1 MHDRHPLGLG
11 GRILLVVLS
20 LYALGQIV
28 PDFWRIAQ
36 PLGSFGLS
44 VDDDGTVYDVRGPF
58 DDEKASPA
66 WRAGIRLG
74 DRLDLSRMQ
83 CFPPGTQ
90 ACATMLALW
99 GGFYY
104 LPPGRAGTLHMA
116 ADAGQAARDITLVAE
131 QRPQSHLH
139 RLVLLLDQLAGVL
152 VVLGGAW
159 LVWLRPGGMTWGFFA
174 YVIQFNP
181 GQASQ
186 FYAWLQQWPV
196 ALLAQWVA
204 TCALQ
209 AAAYTGFLLF
219 ALRVP
224 VDRADGGWRRIERA
238 LPALAV
244 LFFVVSL
251 AGLGSLFGWR
261 AQAATL
267 TGLIVGLLV
276 DAAALGI
283 LIGRRKTLGARNYQ
297 RIRWVIWGCVIGLP
311 AYLLAEIVQVTSLPV
326 ALFGA
331 AIPEDVLGLIYLV
344 NGVLCLFVVQAVR
357 RESVVNVTIPL
368 RRATVLGLLLSVP
381 AFFLR
386 EEIAVAHQELELS
399 GWPWLLVA
407 SILAFLIARL
417 HEVATTLA
425 DRLFDG
431 QHRRAERHLKAVADA
446 IQLAESV
453 AQIER
458 LLVDE
463 PLHALRLASAAVFRE
478 DAGAFR
484 RHIGAGW
491 DEASAQTLDPTALLR
506 RAELH
511 GPAYRLEPG
520 DLADVRLP
528 EGLRRPQVAV
538 AVGNPRRYH
547 ALALYGGHEAGTDL
561 NQRERNLLARLAR
574 QAEIAY
580 AYLENET
587 LRRRIAGLEARPAQ
601 LAGAGDGA
609 TAAPPAPAPSLPSA

>member
-1 MHDRHPLGLG
+1 LTQRHPLGLG
-11 GRILLVVLS
+11 GGILLVVLS

-28 PDFWRIAQ
+28 PDAWRIVR

-44 VDDDGTVYDVRGPF
+44 VDDDGTVYDVRQPF
-58 DDEKASPA
+58 DDEAASPA
-66 WRAGIRLG
+66 WAAGVRAG
-74 DRLDLSRMQ
+74 DRLDLSRMR
-83 CFPPGTQ
+83 CIPFGTQ

-104 LPPGRAGTLHMA
+104 VLPGRVGTLHLA
-116 ADAGQAARDITLVAE
+116 AAAGQPARDVTLVARP
-131 QRPQSHLH
+131 RPQSHLH

-186 FYAWLQQWPV
+186 FYAWLQQWPL
-196 ALLAQWVA
+196 ALLAQWIA
-204 TCALQ
+204 TCVLQ

-224 VDRADGGWRRIERA
+224 VDHAQGGWRRIERA
-238 LPALAV
+238 LPALAA
-244 LFFVVSL
+244 LFFLVSL

-261 AQAATL
+261 AQTATL
-267 TGLIVGLLV
+267 TGLIVGLAV
-276 DAAALGI
+276 DAAALAI

-311 AYLLAEIVQVTSLPV
+311 AYLLAEIAQITAVPA

-331 AIPEDVLGLIYLV
+331 PVPEDALGLIYLV
-344 NGVLCLFVVQAVR
+344 NGVLCLFVVEAVR
-357 RESVVNVTIPL
+357 RDSVVNVTIPL

-386 EEIAVAHQELELS
+386 EEIGVVDQVLELR
-399 GWPWLLVA
+399 GWPWLVVA

-417 HEVATTLA
+417 HEVATAVA
-425 DRLFDG
+425 DGLFDAR
-431 QHRRAERHLKAVADA
+431 HRRAETHLEAVAHA
-446 IQLAESV
+446 IQRADSV
-453 AQIER
+453 AELER

-463 PLHALRLASAAVFRE
+463 PLHALQLASAAVFRAE
-478 DAGAFR
+478 TGLFR
-484 RHIGAGW
+484 RHTAAGW
-491 DEASAQTLDPTALLR
+491 DAATAEVLDATALLR
-506 RAELH
+506 RAQH
-511 GPAYRLEPG
+511 RGPACRIAPD
-520 DLADVRLP
+520 DLADVALP

-538 AVGNPRRYH
+538 AVGNPRRFF
-547 ALALYGGHEAGTDL
+547 AIALYGGHEAGTDL
-561 NQRERNLLARLAR
+561 NQRERDLLARLAR

-580 AYLENET
+580 AYLEAET
-587 LRRRIAGLEARPAQ
+587 LHRRLAALEARPAQ
-601 LAGAGDGA
+601 LAEAGDGG
-609 TAAPPAPAPSLPSA
+609 

>member
-1 MHDRHPLGLG
+1 LGINLDGEGTEGLTMRDRHPLGLG
-11 GRILLVVLS
+11 GRILLVVLG

-28 PDFWRIAQ
+28 PDIWRIVH

-44 VDDDGTVYDVRGPF
+44 VDDDGTVYDVSQPF
-58 DDEKASPA
+58 DDEVASPA
-66 WRAGIRLG
+66 WRAGIRVG
-74 DRLDLSRMQ
+74 DHLDLSRMR
-83 CFPPGTQ
+83 CFPPGAE

-104 LPPGRAGTLHMA
+104 VLPGRVGTLHIA
-116 ADAGQAARDITLVAE
+116 AGAGRAARDITLVAE
-131 QRPQSHLH
+131 QRPQSNPH

-174 YVIQFNP
+174 YVIEFNP

-196 ALLAQWVA
+196 ALLTQWVA
-204 TCALQ
+204 TCVLQ

-224 VDRADGGWRRIERA
+224 VDHAQGAWRRIEQA
-238 LPALAV
+238 LPVLAV
-244 LFFVVSL
+244 LFFLVSL
-251 AGLGSLFGWR
+251 ASLSSLFGWR
-261 AQAATL
+261 AQTATL
-267 TGLIVGLLV
+267 AGLVTGLAV
-276 DAAALGI
+276 DVAALAI
-283 LIGRRKTLGARNYQ
+283 LIGRRKSLSARNYQ

-311 AYLLAEIVQVTSLPV
+311 AYLLAAIAQVTSLP
-326 ALFGA
+326 ASLFGTP
-331 AIPEDVLGLIYLV
+331 IPEDVLGLIYLV
-344 NGVLCLFVVQAVR
+344 NGVLCLFVVEAVR
-357 RESVVNVTIPL
+357 RDSVVNVTIPL

-386 EEIAVAHQELELS
+386 EEIGVLDQILELR

-417 HEVATTLA
+417 HEVATAVA
-425 DRLFDG
+425 DGLFDVR
-431 QHRRAERHLKAVADA
+431 HRRAETHLEAIAHA
-446 IQLAESV
+446 IQRAESV
-453 AQIER
+453 VEIER

-478 DAGAFR
+478 EAGSFR

-491 DEASAQTLDPTALLR
+491 DAASAEVLDATALLR
-506 RAELH
+506 RAEH
-511 GPAYRLEPG
+511 RGKACRLQPG
-520 DLADVRLP
+520 DLADLPLP

-538 AVGNPRRYH
+538 AVGNPRRFF
-547 ALALYGGHEAGTDL
+547 AIALYGGHEAGTDL
-561 NQRERNLLARLAR
+561 NQRERDLLARLAR

-580 AYLENET
+580 AFLESET
-587 LRRRIAGLEARPAQ
+587 LRRRIAALEGRPAQ
-601 LAGAGDGA
+601 LAGAG
-609 TAAPPAPAPSLPSA
+609 

>member
-1 MHDRHPLGLG
+1 MNDRHRLGLG
-11 GRILLVVLS
+11 GRIVLVVLS

-28 PDFWRIAQ
+28 PDFWRIVH

-44 VDDDGTVYDVRGPF
+44 VDDDGRVYDMRQPF
-58 DDEKASPA
+58 DDEADSPA
-66 WRAGIRLG
+66 WQAGIRVG
-74 DRLDLSRMQ
+74 DRLDLPRMR
-83 CFPPGTQ
+83 CFPPGTEV
-90 ACATMLALW
+90 CATMLALW

-104 LPPGRAGTLHMA
+104 VLPGRVGTLHMA
-116 ADAGQAARDITLVAE
+116 ADATQAARDITLVAK
-131 QRPQSHLH
+131 QRPQSNVH

-204 TCALQ
+204 ICMMQ

-224 VDRADGGWRRIERA
+224 VDHVTGGWRRIERA

-244 LFFVVSL
+244 LFFLVSL
-251 AGLGSLFGWR
+251 ASLGSLFGRR
-261 AQAATL
+261 AEAATL
-267 TGLIVGLLV
+267 TTLVAGLVV
-276 DAAALGI
+276 NAAALAI
-283 LIGRRKTLGARNYQ
+283 LIGRRRTLGARNYQ

-311 AYLLAEIVQVTSLPV
+311 AYLLAEIAQVTALPA

-344 NGVLCLFVVQAVR
+344 NGVLCLFVVEAVR
-357 RESVVNVTIPL
+357 RDSVVNVTIPL

-386 EEIAVAHQELELS
+386 EEIEVVDEVLELR
-399 GWPWLLVA
+399 GWPWLVVA

-417 HEVATTLA
+417 HEVATALA
-425 DRLFDG
+425 DGLFDVR
-431 QHRRAERHLKAVADA
+431 HRRAETHLEAIAHA
-446 IQLAESV
+446 IQRAESV
-453 AQIER
+453 AEIER

-463 PLHALRLASAAVFRE
+463 PLQALRLASAAVFRE
-478 DAGAFR
+478 EAGTFR
-484 RHIGAGW
+484 RYIGTGW
-491 DEASAQTLDPTALLR
+491 DADSAEMLDATALLR
-506 RAELH
+506 RAQDR
-511 GPAYRLEPG
+511 GSAYRIEPG
-520 DLADVRLP
+520 DLADARLP
-528 EGLRRPQVAV
+528 EGLRRPQAAV
-538 AVGNPRRYH
+538 AVGNPRRFF
-547 ALALYGGHEAGTDL
+547 AIALYGGHESGTDL
-561 NQRERNLLARLAR
+561 NQRERDLLTRLGR

-580 AYLENET
+580 AYLEAET
-587 LRRRIAGLEARPAQ
+587 LRRRIASLEARPAQ
-601 LAGAGDGA
+601 MAGAGDGRQSMIG
-609 TAAPPAPAPSLPSA
+609 PGI